1 MTCKDCLYCEVCKDR
16 VAQLGYDFDENG
28 QIPSCGCEV
37 ARGFKNKAEFV
48 EVVRCK
54 ECKRYEKVEYFSY
67 DSEDATKNVCRLL
80 SRQMQE
86 DDFCSYGERKDNGS
100 SSNL

>member
-28 QIPSCGCEV
+28 QIPSCGCGV
-37 ARGFKNKAEFV
+37 GHGFRNKADFV

-54 ECKRYEKVEYFSY
+54 DCEKEWRFDCPLCYIEHQTMQFINHDAEFFCK
-67 DSEDATKNVCRLL
+67 
-80 SRQMQE
+80 
-86 DDFCSYGERKDNGS
+86 YGERKNK
-100 SSNL
+100 NA

>member
-28 QIPSCGCEV
+28 QIPSCGCGV
-37 ARGFKNKAEFV
+37 AHGFKNKADFV

-54 ECKRYEKVEYFSY
+54 DCKFYENVEYY
-67 DSEDATKNVCRLL
+67 PEGTKDICRLFK
-80 SRQMQE
+80 RQLQPT
-86 DDFCSYGERKDNGS
+86 DFCSYGERKNK
-100 SSNL
+100 NA

>member
-28 QIPSCGCEV
+28 QIPSCGCGV
-37 ARGFKNKAEFV
+37 GHGFRNKADFV

-54 ECKRYEKVEYFSY
+54 DCEFFEAHP
-67 DSEDATKNVCRLL
+67 EDQYGTCGGSHGLYL
-80 SRQMQE
+80 SK
-86 DDFCSYGERKDNGS
+86 DDFCSLGERKEK
-100 SSNL
+100 